1 MSSARGP
8 RASDLDFAMLCS
20 HVLVMQ
26 RPWKLPTNLDIPRN
40 NVGDVAEFLNGNLDR
55 RYQVFS
61 IDGRVSGHT
70 ASRAD
75 SLSGFAEFNDQAL
88 LFRSSDSHHVKQP
101 PPPLSLLCSF
111 CSSVLFW
118 LNLDRS
124 RNVCVLQIGE
134 HASAAVLLFFA
145 ALLLAL
151 EMVPPSSAELL
162 RHLEAV
168 CRADGP
174 PRKKAS
180 TIRWIDHT
188 GWAPSLHRYLGYVE
202 SLCKHG
208 RRLKYVKPPRLIVM
222 LIDVKRFARGSDQG
236 DIKVEVYAGAFNEET
251 VTTELRLVVD
261 ESSYQVMHSAPND
274 GALLLEMSPNGRAPL
289 WVQGDVAVVVKLASR
304 PHVCCRYFFHTDFV
318 VPGESDY
325 LLLTK
330 ADLDID
336 RDTAEFIPED
346 VMVGIALSDRAPS
359 AGTEQPLQETMPQVL
374 ALPNARP
381 VGDKLEFSRYHVVAP
396 EACLL
401 KELVEGGFAKAD
413 VVVALQVTK
422 NSFVDSIDF
431 LSRYFPM
438 SSQAGASRLASWAL
452 FAQPQAGQSPPDSEQ
467 ALSESTTDLTT
478 REAEVTIPTTAST
491 SSSVQVAVKM
501 PEPRV
506 ENTSTNRSF
515 WPWFARK
522 QATAAA
528 PAATT
533 AERKSPRPAQPM
545 PAGSASSRGTPS
557 PQVTNIVTGAP
568 TAPLEVQQ
576 VQPQQFEARATQ
588 PGLIADRMTVHDA
601 HLSLPRQ
608 AALKSLPKA
617 RGASR
622 KNTRRPM
629 SSRTA
634 GKVDNSVQQIF
645 AKGGGPLGGPWPSP
659 MPAPPVPFEDT
670 AAGLPSVD
678 GEAPVR
684 GCQAIDE
691 AMALTTPATPSG
703 ANPADSFN
711 VLADAGSSG
720 TPSSAGTRRLLASLK
735 SGGSASEVDA
745 KAEVSRP
752 STPSNTVHPKLPEQG
767 SEVAPTP
774 DAPPPKAAK
783 AKGRGKGPLA
793 PPPKSIGVGP
803 TAAGPAANCN
813 EEPEVE
819 PPNNEGGVHKEAETP
834 AEAETTAKVAP
845 PAPGKGKVGPP
856 PKGKGKGG
864 PPPPPGAKAA
874 AGPPAPASEEAPA
887 APGKS
892 GPPPPKGKGVAPKGK
907 AKAGFAAK
915 AKAGLGAKSASPAV
929 LPLGRKLHWKP
940 IAERNLENTVW
951 EEINAEDGLSEPSAA
966 RTAPNAS
973 PLSRGG
979 LRVEILERL
988 FKNGVKDTTSAKAKA
1003 GARRKAATDQI
1014 TILDNKRA
1022 QNVAI
1027 ILCGLGFDPAELCD
1041 RLKTL
1046 NTDSLSIDSLEKCR
1060 DILPTEDEVE
1070 RLVAYRGEISALRDV
1085 EKRLH
1090 PLAFMSR
1097 LVQRLKLMTF
1107 NMQLPHLARDLES
1120 DISKLV
1126 QATKQVRESK
1136 QLKKVLRVVL
1146 ILGNFVNYGTTDEK
1160 AKQTKGFSI
1169 EALPKLT
1176 EMKSPV
1182 HSSITMLHYVA
1193 YRILGPPDLTP
1204 GGKQTGVST
1213 DEGADQREL
1222 RLLQE
1227 ELSLVGEASR
1237 VAPNNVSKQLEALG
1251 QETNTVAQELKFSSK
1266 YEPEAIEAMR
1276 KLQVRAEARLDEL
1289 TAAFSECERQSLD
1302 LLHFFGEDPRHR
1314 SVNAL
1319 LATLQEFIDSF
1330 AGAARDLRKQ
1340 PKKFELLL
1348 QPTPPL
1354 AADGSAEGSSSAA
1367 ASVNAGRRFTV
1378 AGANSYLAAA
1388 AAVAAAGSDAGSVL
1402 PVVGE
1407 ESSDRKLTEVGGELP
1422 PQARRTC
1429 PPGKLMADL
1438 EFLHKAGVDKLSETR
1453 TCPSPVGEAN
1463 TKNSTTPTSARD
1475 GKMGHSKGKGNGP
1488 PPPPTP
1494 PPTSSGKS
1502 PSKLAGLG
1510 GEPVAGKDGSESAA
1524 VPNDTKSSSDG
1535 GLAVEEPGAGTAQSV
1550 AALPGKGKVK
1560 GKGKSKGPPLPG
1572 APDEEGLSPGP
1583 ECAAG
1588 ANQDDSGPCSAPS
1601 ESVPSLGDA
1610 TTVPDQEQGCAH
1622 SLTTPPEASVESPG
1636 ALAPAHSGQSSQS
1649 KGKGKG
1655 KGPPPPTSSGKSPSK
1670 LAGLGG
1676 EPGAGT
1682 DDSRSAAVPSA
1693 TKSSSFD
1700 GPAVAEPDAGTAQS
1714 ALPEVGA
1721 GQIKGKAKG
1730 KGKSKGPPLPGAP
1743 DEEGLSPGPECAAGA
1758 NQDDS
1763 GPCSAPSESV
1773 PSLGD
1778 ATTVPDQEQGCA
1790 HSLTTP
1796 PEASVESP
1804 GALASAHS
1812 GQSSQGKG
1820 KCSRPPPSGGKGP
1833 SKSSAL
1839 GSESGACKD
1848 YSEKRTVSDDDIPS
1862 PHGSTPV
1869 ADQEKGVSRSVA
1881 AFPKAEALNLAAPS
1895 SPPAGDA
1902 NQCNGSFAVAAAS
1915 VDAGR
1920 RFKFA
1925 DANSSF
1931 AAAEDIAAAGG
1942 DEGSVLMVR
1951 VEASP
1956 GRELA
1961 EVGGSLPSQARRTCP
1976 PGKPLAHVDLLQS
1989 TDPVKIIDMNTR
2001 PCLLGE
2007 ADANSEATQTSAHD
2021 GEAGQGKG
2029 TDEGPPLLASD
2040 REGLSKSPGMIGEA
2054 GTSREDSSRCVLQ
2067 GDTIPAMSGSFSVA
2081 EPDDLGQSSTFQP
2094 TLSQVGEVSRPLGS
2108 IPPPAEEASSS
2119 TCYQPFASSIGACQ
2133 PEVARSAETAIG
2145 HGVVD
2150 QGGKAGPSF
2159 FALDDQE
2166 DSDIDDDIPLKRQN
2180 SLDERYDAFEA
2191 MTRASLA
2198 GEIKRQSVTDA
2209 GAGGQSV
2216 QAFSLEG
2223 DDLVE
2228 ECDDAPTGQ
2237 LRRSA
2242 SFDWQYDALDAGNA
2256 IAAVAAAGDA
2266 SAPCDVSSPTFYCDC
2281 SRNLLASEPAQNFH
2295 SVPALPGSGLERPG
2309 DGDDQ
2314 QECVR
2319 EDAPSSLTAAQEL
2332 TGAM

>member
-1 MSSARGP
+1 MLRGFGRPKAPSLAPPPPFASHGGSASSSSSSAVVKTRTHDGYGMSRSAPSLERPTTQSRPSGLGALAPSTEVSPMSSARGP

-1550 AALPGKGKVK
+1550 AAHPEVGKGKVE
-1560 GKGKSKGPPLPG
+1560 GKGKRKGPPLPG

-1636 ALAPAHSGQSSQS
+1636 ALAP
-1649 KGKGKG
+1649 
-1655 KGPPPPTSSGKSPSK
+1655 
-1670 LAGLGG
+1670 
-1676 EPGAGT
+1676 
-1682 DDSRSAAVPSA
+1682 
-1693 TKSSSFD
+1693 
-1700 GPAVAEPDAGTAQS
+1700 
-1714 ALPEVGA
+1714 
-1721 GQIKGKAKG
+1721 
-1730 KGKSKGPPLPGAP
+1730 
-1743 DEEGLSPGPECAAGA
+1743 
-1758 NQDDS
+1758 
-1763 GPCSAPSESV
+1763 
-1773 PSLGD
+1773 
-1778 ATTVPDQEQGCA
+1778 
-1790 HSLTTP
+1790 
-1796 PEASVESP
+1796 
-1804 GALASAHS
+1804 AHS